1 MVPTVVRAEPSQD
14 GFGASLRGRMKQ
26 RGARARFYSPKAVPR
41 KEGEDLDSD
50 SVGGNDGRKSGSRR
64 GKEEDVV

>member
-1 MVPTVVRAEPSQD
+1 MER
-14 GFGASLRGRMKQ
+14 
-26 RGARARFYSPKAVPR
+26 RGARAHFYSPKAVLR

-50 SVGGNDGRKSGSRR
+50 SVGGNDGRKSDSRH